1 MDFFGMG
8 MGEIIL
14 ILVIALIIL
23 GPEKVPEIARTLG
36 RTVRALKKAS
46 FDLTTQISKE
56 LEGQEKDH
64 PPPSRANSG
73 DKTKEPSDTGTAES
87 SDTEITSSRDQ

>member
-23 GPEKVPEIARTLG
+23 GPGRIPEIARTLG
-36 RTVRALKKAS
+36 RTVRALRKAS
-46 FDLTTQISKE
+46 FDLTAQISKE
-56 LEGQEKDH
+56 LEGEEKDVL
-64 PPPSRANSG
+64 PKSRANSG
-73 DKTKEPSDTGTAES
+73 DKTKEPSETDMAES
-87 SDTEITSSRDQ
+87 SDTEMTSPRGQ